1 MSRSRK
7 KVAVC
12 YNAGGD
18 SQKRG
23 KQACNRKFRRREHL
37 LVTLGRTDEAP
48 RRTWEITPSW
58 NLGCEG
64 HQWCGDASP
73 ELQAQVV
80 RK

>member
-1 MSRSRK
+1 MNRAQRRNATAAKFVSRAR
-7 KVAVC
+7 
-12 YNAGGD
+12 
-18 SQKRG
+18 RWF
-23 KQACNRKFRRREHL
+23 RKFRRREHL

-73 ELQAQVV
+73 ELQARVM